1 MSGQGGGNARREARY
16 ACELVATTFAYP
28 GDVVDNAEYLRR
40 SRGRLGSDPEVL
52 AAETGIVTRRWCL
65 PHENTASLVRAAVER
80 LATRHPALCEEI
92 DLVVVASAST
102 MAMAHPSDP
111 HNRAFADLSSL
122 VLHQL
127 GRTTAV
133 GFDLKASA
141 CAGFVRGM
149 QVVDGL
155 LGHADYRCALLIA
168 AEQVSRFAVAETN
181 RSSFCYLAADAAGGA
196 VFRRRALPAAGE
208 RVGVVDHCG
217 YTDVSKLDWIRMG
230 DDAASLIV
238 RGSKVA
244 TATVEMLVDCA
255 RTLMRRNG
263 LTPAT
268 IDWLVPIQTHAGLLA
283 EVLRLLEWPRE
294 KMLWSADVNG
304 FSGSASVPASLA
316 EQIERGTVAK
326 GDLILSVAAGA
337 GMNAAGALFH
347 C

>member
-1 MSGQGGGNARREARY
+1 MSGAKGNARRQVRY
-16 ACELVATTFAYP
+16 TSELVAMTYAYP
-28 GDVVDNAEYLRR
+28 GDRVGNAEFLKR
-40 SRGRLGSDPEVL
+40 SRGRLGNDPEVL
-52 AAETGIVTRRWCL
+52 AAETGIVSRRWCL

-80 LATRHPALCEEI
+80 LAAQHPELCQEI

-127 GRTTAV
+127 GRTSAV
-133 GFDLKASA
+133 GFDLKAAA
-141 CAGFVRGM
+141 CAGFVRGI
-149 QVVDGL
+149 QVVDAL
-155 LGHADYRCALLIA
+155 LGHGDHRCALLIA

-181 RSSFCYLAADAAGGA
+181 RSSFCFLAADAAGGA
-196 VFRRRALPAAGE
+196 VFRRRALPGPGE

-230 DDAASLIV
+230 DDAASLVV

-244 TATVEMLVDCA
+244 AATVEMLVDCA
-255 RTLMRRNG
+255 QTLLRRNG

-268 IDWLVPIQTHAGLLA
+268 VDWLVPIQTHAGLLA
-283 EVLRLLEWPRE
+283 EVLRALEWPRE

-304 FSGSASVPASLA
+304 FSGSASVPAALA
-316 EQIERGTVAK
+316 EGREQGTVAR